1 MKIYNIENTDKFI
14 KTLTECKGEVE
25 LINKSGS
32 HIALKDENL
41 DVLKSVCTDNTIKE
55 LEINFSDGQDAV
67 KMFQFLTGM
76 TNVA

>member
-1 MKIYNIENTDKFI
+1 MKIYNIENTGNFF
-14 KTLTECKGEVE
+14 KTLSECEGNVE
-25 LINKSGS
+25 IVNKNGK

-41 DVLKSVCTDNTIKE
+41 NVLKSVYTDTIKE

-76 TNVA
+76 SNVA

>member
-1 MKIYNIENTDKFI
+1 MKIYNIENTGSFF
-14 KTLTECKGEVE
+14 KTLSECKGEVE
-25 LINKSGS
+25 LVKENGS

-41 DVLKSVCTDNTIKE
+41 DVLTNVYTEGSIKE

-67 KMFQFLTGM
+67 KMFQYLTGM